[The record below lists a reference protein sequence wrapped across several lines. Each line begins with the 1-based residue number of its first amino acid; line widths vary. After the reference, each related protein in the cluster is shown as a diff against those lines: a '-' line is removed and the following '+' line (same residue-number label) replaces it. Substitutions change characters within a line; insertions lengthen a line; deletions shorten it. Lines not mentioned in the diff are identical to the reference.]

1 MSASPRQRRST
12 ALCGCSCCGHA
23 DRPRSRAAVMRSPCE
38 PADPQSGDGASICVY
53 QSSLMQTRLHTEADL
68 DAALAAL
75 VQADARFTR
84 ALATAGRPPLRKR
97 PDGFA
102 GLAAIVVAQQLSTAS
117 ASAIWERL
125 KAALDPLD
133 HTAVLRARSP
143 KLVRVGLS
151 APKIRTLKAIA
162 RAVDD
167 GVIDLPSLANMPAD
181 DAHRALTALHGI
193 GPWTA
198 DIYLLFCL
206 GHADAWPAGDLA
218 LQEAARLLL
227 GLKARP
233 SAKEMGPLAE
243 RWRPWR
249 GAAACALW
257 AYYRAMK
264 KREGALTANAAP
276 PKSPSL
282 GRPSP
287 RKLRPLD
294 VLARMQKLEQETPWL
309 NSTDRGSSRVQA
321 RRVSSWCSCMAMAR
335 TATTS
340 SISAAPGRACCRRP
354 RSCRRTRP
362 SLAARRRRAGN
373 GSISRSAIRTSA
385 GSVSTRWPRCSS
397 ASSMPSS
404 SAATCRLP
412 HWRWSDLVK
421 AP

>member
-1 MSASPRQRRST
+1 
-12 ALCGCSCCGHA
+12 
-23 DRPRSRAAVMRSPCE
+23 MRSPCE
-38 PADPQSGDGASICVY
+38 PADPQSGDGANICVY

-75 VQADARFTR
+75 VQADARFTQ

-133 HTAVLRARSP
+133 HTAVLRARSA

-167 GVIDLPSLANMPAD
+167 GMIDLPSLADMPAD

-218 LQEAARLLL
+218 LQEATRLLL

-243 RWRPWR
+243 GWRPWR

-287 RKLRPLD
+287 RK
-294 VLARMQKLEQETPWL
+294 
-309 NSTDRGSSRVQA
+309 
-321 RRVSSWCSCMAMAR
+321 
-335 TATTS
+335 
-340 SISAAPGRACCRRP
+340 RRP
-354 RSCRRTRP
+354 
-362 SLAARRRRAGN
+362 
-373 GSISRSAIRTSA
+373 
-385 GSVSTRWPRCSS
+385 
-397 ASSMPSS
+397 
-404 SAATCRLP
+404 
-412 HWRWSDLVK
+412 
-421 AP
+421 